1 MHSKKVLLAVL
12 GGQVQHQW
20 LFTLGLEG
28 TQSTEEARLYTT
40 LPVAMSKHV
49 LSMLIVLSALI
60 TGKLG
65 ACRLCKNPV
74 AFRSTVQSMLVNTFT
89 HFFHHNDKVVED
101 VYVKSNSGKCSIA
114 FIFHFL
120 VLGIRKIQQRR
131 WFVTFTRYLLPA
143 PSLLSISFISISY
156 MKSDCDLSV
165 WQGI

>member
-1 MHSKKVLLAVL
+1 
-12 GGQVQHQW
+12 
-20 LFTLGLEG
+20 
-28 TQSTEEARLYTT
+28 
-40 LPVAMSKHV
+40 
-49 LSMLIVLSALI
+49 MLIVLSALI

-120 VLGIRKIQQRR
+120 VFRIRKIQQNGADLLLLLATCYQPLVYCL
-131 WFVTFTRYLLPA
+131 FHLLASVTSNQIVICP
-143 PSLLSISFISISY
+143 
-156 MKSDCDLSV
+156 CDR
-165 WQGI
+165 GFNFR